1 MKPMISAF
9 AKLFLLAG
17 LMSFATAG
25 LTAPAPA
32 RCPALVQQDEECRAI
47 AEKRQ
52 DLCPEGGSSAECR
65 ALSQQIAGKCT
76 RSPCATAARK
86 AKGKRGKAKR
96 ARGKRR

>member
-1 MKPMISAF
+1 VTVMMAAWIR
-9 AKLFLLAG
+9 LCLLAS
-17 LMSFATAG
+17 LVSFATAAFA
-25 LTAPAPA
+25 APAPE
-32 RCPALVQQDEECRAI
+32 RCPALVKQDEECRAI

-52 DLCPEGGSSAECR
+52 ELCPEGGSSAECR

-76 RSPCATAARK
+76 RSPCAAPRK